1 MTTPLGPTNCA
12 EADRQLVPSCAQD
25 VVIVSSDVDLTAL
38 FNAGYCR
45 EIYCPVA
52 GNLVAV
58 MVGDGGTAHTYPV
71 TAGQAVPG
79 KFITVKGTSTAGTYV
94 ARF

>member
-12 EADRQLVPSCAQD
+12 EADRTLVPSCAQD
-25 VVIVSSDVDLTAL
+25 ITVSGDVDLTVL

-45 EIYCPVA
+45 EIYVGVA

-58 MVGDGGTAHTYPV
+58 MKDDGGTAHTYV
-71 TAGQAVPG
+71 VAANQVVSG
-79 KFITVKGTSTAGTYV
+79 KFITVKSTTTAGSLI